1 METINDDCWLEIINY
16 LNLEDQLAL
25 YKATN
30 GFSNRVSSNVIYSWK
45 HQLNFTLDEHA
56 YEKFEEMP
64 EMLDVFLSNIN
75 DTMQGLE
82 FQWVTLKFLYR
93 WKNYTFPNMK
103 TLEYT
108 VDDCDI
114 DCDSEVIAIMTELF
128 PGLHSLKSDGT
139 FYCGALPKWTQ
150 LRKLDLS
157 EWSPDYNTYRSDS
170 PEEIAKCMLMEEL
183 LLPDGIW
190 DFNLHHDLMT
200 MPKLHTLAIELKIDF
215 ILAEMLEKR
224 GKDVH
229 TIVFNDCIWEFSIPT
244 LQKLRNLR
252 QLTLLDNDGFTS
264 EELRDLIVDLKQ
276 LEQID
281 LVDFQ
286 IWSSETELWQTV
298 ACCPSLKILNL
309 SGMQLYENFFEFG
322 RRVMEKTL
330 NNRSHDLTLHCH
342 NTGAN
347 ENLIRQYFKHPRL
360 KLSFE
365 PLKLHEVDTDMLQM
379 HLNPLLPP

>member
-30 GFSNRVSSNVIYSWK
+30 GLSNRVSSNVIYSWK
-45 HQLNFTLDEHA
+45 HQLNFTLDGNA

-64 EMLDVFLSNIN
+64 ELLDVFLSNIN

-82 FQWVTLKFLYR
+82 LQWVTLKFLYR
-93 WKNYTFPNMK
+93 WKNYTFPNMR

-114 DCDSEVIAIMTELF
+114 DCDKEVIGIMTELF
-128 PGLHSLKSDGT
+128 PGLRSLKSDGT

-183 LLPDGIW
+183 LLPD
-190 DFNLHHDLMT
+190 
-200 MPKLHTLAIELKIDF
+200 
-215 ILAEMLEKR
+215 AEMLEKR

-244 LQKLRNLR
+244 LRKLRNLR

-264 EELRDLIVDLKQ
+264 EELRELIVDLKQ

>member
-30 GFSNRVSSNVIYSWK
+30 GLSNRVSSNVIYSWK
-45 HQLNFTLDEHA
+45 HQLNFTLDGNA

-64 EMLDVFLSNIN
+64 ELLDVFLSNIN

-82 FQWVTLKFLYR
+82 LQWVTLKFLYR
-93 WKNYTFPNMK
+93 WKNYTFPNMR

-114 DCDSEVIAIMTELF
+114 DCDKEVIGIMTELF
-128 PGLHSLKSDGT
+128 PGLRSLKSD
-139 FYCGALPKWTQ
+139 
-150 LRKLDLS
+150 
-157 EWSPDYNTYRSDS
+157 
-170 PEEIAKCMLMEEL
+170 
-183 LLPDGIW
+183 
-190 DFNLHHDLMT
+190 
-200 MPKLHTLAIELKIDF
+200 
-215 ILAEMLEKR
+215 AEMLEKR

-244 LQKLRNLR
+244 LRKLRNLR

-264 EELRDLIVDLKQ
+264 EELRELIVDLKQ